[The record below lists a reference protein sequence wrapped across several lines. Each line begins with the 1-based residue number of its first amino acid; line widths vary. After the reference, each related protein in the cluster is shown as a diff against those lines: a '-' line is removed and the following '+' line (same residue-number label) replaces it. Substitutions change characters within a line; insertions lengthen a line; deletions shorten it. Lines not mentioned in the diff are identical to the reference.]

1 MWQEATILRVGEN
14 SERHNDKPKFPF
26 VCSTELKAIASHPII
41 HLLCIKSHNL
51 SAAKI
56 IVQPL
61 KYFQYMLAS
70 DGSVK
75 FPQSTEFMILESIF
89 FSDSLV
95 HIYLT
100 PYF

>member
-1 MWQEATILRVGEN
+1 M
-14 SERHNDKPKFPF
+14 P
-26 VCSTELKAIASHPII
+26 
-41 HLLCIKSHNL
+41 
-51 SAAKI
+51 
-56 IVQPL
+56 
-61 KYFQYMLAS
+61 AS